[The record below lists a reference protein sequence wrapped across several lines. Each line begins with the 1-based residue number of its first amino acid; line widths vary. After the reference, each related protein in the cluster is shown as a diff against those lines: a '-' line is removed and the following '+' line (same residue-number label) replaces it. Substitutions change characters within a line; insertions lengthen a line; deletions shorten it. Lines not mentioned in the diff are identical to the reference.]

1 MENNQPGRE
10 QNKLTREQRFGLTVS
25 VTAHAVLLLLAWLVY
40 SSPAEQDRVALMEV
54 TLGEF
59 QEGAPARRAPEQADE
74 PEPEPQPEPEPEP
87 EPTPQPEP
95 QPEPADAQPVELP
108 EQTEPVESDD
118 VVVSPPVEQI
128 DPEVTQPEPDIE
140 PEEIEPIRPDPQPEP
155 EPRTRPRSLLS
166 GDPDNQSDRD
176 TREDGT
182 ARDEDRS
189 APYLLEWEGNIS
201 RQPQV
206 NPLPNYTV
214 DVEAVIT
221 VRFSVRPDGTVE
233 NVRPMRRTD
242 PDLENEVIRTIRTW
256 RFNRLPS
263 GVPQEVQHGTITFR
277 FVLD

>member
-1 MENNQPGRE
+1 MSNNHPHKE
-10 QNKLTREQRFGLTVS
+10 KEKLSREQRFGLTVS
-25 VTAHAVLLLLAWLVY
+25 VTTHMVLILIAWMMY
-40 SSPAEQDRVALMEV
+40 SAPVEQDRIALMEV

-59 QEGAPARRAPEQADE
+59 REGAPARHAPEQADE
-74 PEPEPQPEPEPEP
+74 PEPEPEPEPETEP

-95 QPEPADAQPVELP
+95 EPEDARPVELP
-108 EQTEPVESDD
+108 EQPEPVPSED
-118 VVVSPPVEQI
+118 VVVSPPVEEV
-128 DPEVTQPEPDIE
+128 DPEATEPEPDIE
-140 PEEIEPIRPDPQPEP
+140 PEEIEPIRPDPVPEP
-155 EPRTRPRSLLS
+155 DPRQRPRSLLS
-166 GDPDNQSDRD
+166 GNPDDRADRD
-176 TREDGT
+176 TEEDGT

-206 NPLPNYTV
+206 NPLPSYTV

-221 VRFSVRPDGTVE
+221 VRFAVRPDGTVGS
-233 NVRPMRRTD
+233 VTPLRRTD

-263 GVPQEVQHGTITFR
+263 GVPQEVQHGTVTFR